1 MGLRANCDKHK
12 VVTTIWLQ
20 IFDYN
25 LNPTPRIF
33 SNMTKYTV
41 VRQGSKYND
50 RPTLY
55 GFNKVNDN
63 EGPIA
68 DQYEFVGTWNEV
80 EEYAK
85 NKEA

>member
-1 MGLRANCDKHK
+1 
-12 VVTTIWLQ
+12 
-20 IFDYN
+20 
-25 LNPTPRIF
+25 
-33 SNMTKYTV
+33 MTKYKV
-41 VRQGSKYND
+41 VRQGSKRMNIT
-50 RPTLY
+50 TLY

>member
-1 MGLRANCDKHK
+1 M
-12 VVTTIWLQ
+12 
-20 IFDYN
+20 
-25 LNPTPRIF
+25 P
-33 SNMTKYTV
+33 KYTV

-68 DQYEFVGTWNEV
+68 DQYEFVGTWDEV
-80 EEYAK
+80 EQYAK
-85 NKEA
+85 NKGE